1 MCKFV
6 VMIHTLLYM
15 ESFYA
20 QLPTGT
26 SLKLHFHALKK
37 ES

>member
-6 VMIHTLLYM
+6 VMIHTLVYVESLY
-15 ESFYA
+15 A
-20 QLPTGT
+20 HLPAGT